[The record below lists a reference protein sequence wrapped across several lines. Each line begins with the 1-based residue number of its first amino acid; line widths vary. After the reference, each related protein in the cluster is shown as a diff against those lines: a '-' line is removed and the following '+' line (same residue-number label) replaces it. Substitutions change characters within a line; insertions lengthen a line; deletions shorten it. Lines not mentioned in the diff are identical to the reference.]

1 MARTDTIYARLPR
14 ALQNLAVTGF
24 GAYWAWQRFGPGFR
38 GEAAGYRARDRWT
51 AAQWDA
57 WRREELRSMLSAAV
71 ERVPAYREAFD
82 RSQRT
87 AALAGRLDELPLLE
101 KDPLRE
107 DPRQFLDPE
116 RAPRRPL
123 VFHTSGSSGTPI
135 ATYWTVPELRGSI
148 ALREVRSAGWAGV
161 SFRQPRATFSG
172 RMVEPDPDS
181 TGPYHR
187 FNAVERQVYLSPFHL
202 RPDTAW
208 AYADALRQHHTV
220 WATGYAVSYGL
231 LARFLLDAGVEPL
244 ALSAVITTSE
254 KLTTETRDLVSR
266 AFGCRAFEEYSTVE
280 NALFASECESGS
292 LHVSPDAGVVE
303 ILRPDGSPTE
313 PGEIGE
319 VVATSFL
326 RRYQPLIRFRL
337 GDLASWSDEPCACG
351 RSMPIL
357 HEVVGRVE
365 DVVTGPD
372 GRQMVRFHGVFVDLD
387 HIIEGQV
394 VQRTLHDY
402 VVRVVAP
409 HLEPV
414 DEQAIVDRM
423 VQRLGSDVSIT
434 VEVVPAIE
442 RNAAGKFRAV
452 VSELP

>member
-1 MARTDTIYARLPR
+1 MARTDTIYGRLPR

-24 GAYWAWQRFGPGFR
+24 GAYWAWQRFGPGYRDDVAAFR
-38 GEAAGYRARDRWT
+38 RRDHWT
-51 AAQWDA
+51 AAQWA
-57 WRREELRSMLSAAV
+57 SWQHEQLRSLLTDAV
-71 ERVPAYREAFD
+71 ERVPAYRDVFD
-82 RSQRT
+82 RSQRA
-87 AALAGRLDELPLLE
+87 AALAGRLGELPLLE
-101 KDPLRE
+101 KGPLRE
-107 DPRQFLDPE
+107 DPTRFLDPDDE
-116 RAPRRPL
+116 PRRPL

-135 ATYWTVPELRGSI
+135 ATYWTVGELRRSM

-181 TGPYHR
+181 TGPFHR
-187 FNAVERQVYLSPFHL
+187 FNFVERQVYLSPFHL
-202 RPDTAW
+202 RPDTATS
-208 AYADALRQHHTV
+208 YADALRRHHTV

-231 LARFLLDAGVEPL
+231 LARFLLDAGAEPL
-244 ALSAVITTSE
+244 ALKAVITTSE
-254 KLTTETRDLVSR
+254 KLTAETRHLVR
-266 AFGCRAFEEYSTVE
+266 QAFGCRAYEEYSTVE
-280 NALFASECESGS
+280 NALFASECEAGS

-303 ILRPDGSPTE
+303 ILRPDGSPTD

-326 RRYQPLIRFRL
+326 RHYQPLIRFRL
-337 GDLASWSDEPCACG
+337 GDLASWSDEPCGCG
-351 RSMPIL
+351 RAMPVL

-372 GRQMVRFHGVFVDLD
+372 GRQMVRFHGVFVGLD
-387 HIIEGQV
+387 RVVEGQV
-394 VQRTLHDY
+394 VQRTPHDY
-402 VVRVVAP
+402 LVRVVADQ
-409 HLEPV
+409 LEPA
-414 DEQAIVDRM
+414 DEQVIVDRM
-423 VQRLGSDVSIT
+423 VQRLGSDVSVT